1 VISSEFEPELEN
13 EMQTEDKFMNKLNAV
28 VNRYTIQNNIFSDI
42 KFVPHHEHLVYTAGA
57 TFIALWV

>member
-1 VISSEFEPELEN
+1 
-13 EMQTEDKFMNKLNAV
+13 MQTEDKFMNKLNAV